1 MAWTEERVEKLKALW
16 AQGLS
21 AADVARRLGGDATR
35 SSVIGKVHR
44 LGIFRTHHNS
54 VHAKTATRA
63 AKARAKAKAPVVP
76 LKAGPALPV
85 IPIPDVSP
93 DDIPTKTFNQVEDG
107 YCKFRI
113 DVPFANEPYGFCG
126 KKALPQ
132 MSWCDQ
138 HLKRISHPDHYPTIR
153 DKALEREKTKRK
165 EKEPA

>member
-44 LGIFRTHHNS
+44 LGLFRTHHNS

-76 LKAGPALPV
+76 LKSGPALPV

-93 DDIPTKTFNQVEDG
+93 DDIPTKTFAELEHGHCQH
-107 YCKFRI
+107 RI
-113 DVPFANEPYGFCG
+113 DVSYRGEPYGFCG
-126 KKALPQ
+126 KKTLIGLRCCA
-132 MSWCDQ
+132 Q
-138 HLKRISHPDHYPTIR
+138 HAPRWYDNWAQVKHLHP
-153 DKALEREKTKRK
+153 EVKTKRK

>member
-35 SSVIGKVHR
+35 SSVIGKIYR

-85 IPIPDVSP
+85 IPIPDVAP
-93 DDIPTKTFNQVEDG
+93 DDIPTKTFDQIEDG
-107 YCKFRI
+107 HCKFRI
-113 DVPFANEPYGFCG
+113 DVSFAGEPYGFCG
-126 KKALPQ
+126 KKSLVGL
-132 MSWCDQ
+132 SWCDQ
-138 HLKRISHPDHYPTIR
+138 HIR
-153 DKALEREKTKRK
+153 RVVPADQLNSVLLRSKAREKAKK